1 MAAPGPSRIRMP
13 ASTRQASSGAGR
25 LCEPDRSP
33 RFVTISTLGLLG
45 LAMAVCLVPAPA
57 SAQWGDSYSDP
68 RGGYYQPPPRR
79 RARDAYYGDDGSYG
93 RQPRYAPP
101 AEPPRQFYWPWEDR
115 PQQAAPPPE
124 RAYNPRPPRPR
135 NYGTADSQRPAVR
148 HRQRPVRAPEP
159 PKAAA
164 AKTDPSV
171 QVAVFGDSLADHLA
185 KGLDD
190 AFEDNADVAVID
202 KAKGDSGLVRKDVV
216 DWPKVAEDYLQAN
229 GKTRYGLVMMGAND
243 RQPIRDGDTMVD
255 PLTDR
260 WKELYRARVEA
271 MVKPFTDRKI
281 PLVWVGLPPVQSE
294 SLSRDLAAINDI
306 VRESA
311 TKAGATFVDIWPGFV
326 DSRDRY
332 AATGPDPEGQIAR
345 LRTSDGVHFTKA
357 GDRKLAH
364 FADIELKRL
373 MGTAAPA
380 LTDQPATAAVA
391 PMTPKGTPGVGLD
404 GGDAAN
410 SDTASIDRQITAM
423 LPSLPEPE
431 GVPALP
437 VKPAAGPVV
446 PLIRTETSPGGTLA
460 TGRPLDGDAMGTVER
475 TLQRGNAPAPQPGRA
490 DDFRWPPG

>member
-1 MAAPGPSRIRMP
+1 MVPRLHRL
-13 ASTRQASSGAGR
+13 RLLASSRGSDARRPGTSQPGIQ
-25 LCEPDRSP
+25 LVG
-33 RFVTISTLGLLG
+33 FLG
-45 LAMAVCLVPAPA
+45 LALATFLHPAPA
-57 SAQWGDSYSDP
+57 SAQWGDGYADP

-79 RARDAYYGDDGSYG
+79 RPRDAYYGDDGSYG

-124 RAYNPRPPRPR
+124 RAYNPRPPRQR
-135 NYGTADSQRPAVR
+135 SYGTADGQQRPAVR

-171 QVAVFGDSLADHLA
+171 QIAVFGDSLADHLA
-185 KGLDD
+185 HGLDD

-229 GKTRYGLVMMGAND
+229 AKTRYGLVMMGAND
-243 RQPIRDGDTMVD
+243 RQPIRDGDTLVD

-281 PLVWVGLPPVQSE
+281 PLIWVGLPPVQSE
-294 SLSRDLAAINDI
+294 ALSRDLAAMNDI
-306 VRESA
+306 VRDSA
-311 TKAGATFVDIWPGFV
+311 TKAGATYVDIWPGFV
-326 DSRDRY
+326 DDRDRY
-332 AATGPDPEGQIAR
+332 AASGPDPEGQMAR

-364 FADIELKRL
+364 FADVELKRL

-380 LTDQPATAAVA
+380 VTEQPATATVA
-391 PMTPKGTPGVGLD
+391 PIAPKGTAGVGLD
-404 GGDAAN
+404 GGDAGG
-410 SDTASIDRQITAM
+410 SDTATIDRQITAM
-423 LPSLPEPE
+423 LPSLPEPD
-431 GVPALP
+431 GIPALP
-437 VKPAAGPVV
+437 VKPAAGPIV
-446 PLIRTETSPGGTLA
+446 PLSRNEVSPGGTLA
-460 TGRPLDGDAMGTVER
+460 TGRPQDGDTMGTVER
-475 TLQRGNAPAPQPGRA
+475 TLLRGNAPAPQPGRA